1 MSSLGSLLT
10 GLGRAAALAALAV
23 AAATVAV
30 AVLEDRAAV
39 PNASSVY
46 LVAVVLAAIGA
57 GVPAAALAAVGSVLT
72 YNFLFTEPFHTLNV
86 SDPGEWLNLVLLLF
100 VGATVG
106 QLAGLQ
112 RTRTELAVA
121 REREARALFGV
132 SRALV
137 TRETA
142 DAALPA
148 IAASVRE
155 ETRLDR
161 VWFAL
166 GPDDARERVTADTG
180 DGRPPA
186 GGVTHVVLRRMPGD
200 LPAQWVRVHDAAT
213 RSSAGRGDAR
223 FRVRIEAGGATLGSI
238 WALRRRDAG
247 DPDRTATRLLAATAD
262 QVGQALAHDRLVAA
276 SREAEVA
283 RRSDALKTALIESVS
298 HAFRTPLA
306 SIRAAAGTLMDAG
319 VALSARE
326 SRASAASIDR
336 EAERLNR
343 LVSNLLDL
351 GRIEGGVLQATA
363 EVLEL
368 DDFASRAVGRVAHL
382 AGDRPIDLDLAA
394 APAVRADPVL
404 LDEALANI
412 VDNAVRHTPAGT
424 TIFLSAAQL
433 RDEPFVRLTVE
444 DSGPGVPDEAL
455 DRLFE
460 KFYRVTDRGRGSAG
474 TGVGLAVVRGLA
486 GAMGGRVRA
495 RRSDRGGL
503 AIDLDLP
510 VARIPSAVAGERAMS
525 R

>member
-1 MSSLGSLLT
+1 MPGPRSIAQRLA
-10 GLGRAAALAALAV
+10 RAAVVAAVAV

-30 AVLEDRAAV
+30 ALLEDRAAV
-39 PNASSVY
+39 LNASSVY
-46 LVAVVLAAIGA
+46 LVAVVLAAIAA
-57 GVPAAALAAVGSVLT
+57 GVPAAALASVGSVLT
-72 YNFLFTEPFHTLNV
+72 YNFLFTEPRYTLNV

-100 VGATVG
+100 VGVTVG

-112 RTRTELAVA
+112 RTRTELALA
-121 REREARALFGV
+121 REREARALFRV

-142 DAALPA
+142 DVVLPA

-155 ETRLDR
+155 ETGLDR

-166 GPDDARERVTADTG
+166 GPDDARERVVADTG
-180 DGRPPA
+180 NGRPPA
-186 GGVTHVVLRRMPGD
+186 GGGSHAVLRRMPGD
-200 LPAQWVRVHDAAT
+200 LPAQWVHVHDAAA
-213 RSSAGRGDAR
+213 RPGAGRGEAR
-223 FRVRIEAGGATLGSI
+223 FRIRIEASGATLGSI
-238 WALRRRDAG
+238 WAVRRREAG

-306 SIRAAAGTLMDAG
+306 SIRAAAGTLMDPS

-326 SRASAASIDR
+326 ARASAASIDR

-351 GRIEGGVLQATA
+351 GRIEGGVLQASA

-382 AGDRPIDLDLAA
+382 AGDRAIQLDLAA

-424 TIFLSAAQL
+424 TICLSAAEL
-433 RDEPFVRLTVE
+433 PDEPFVRLTVE
-444 DSGPGVPDEAL
+444 DSGPGVADESL

-460 KFYRVTDRGRGSAG
+460 KFYRAADRGRGSGG
-474 TGVGLAVVRGLA
+474 TGIGLAVVRGLA
-486 GAMGGRVRA
+486 GAMDGRVTA
-495 RRSDRGGL
+495 RRSELGGL

-510 VARIPSAVAGERAMS
+510 VARVPSGVVG
-525 R
+525 

>member
-1 MSSLGSLLT
+1 VV
-10 GLGRAAALAALAV
+10 AV

-30 AVLEDRAAV
+30 AVLEERFAV

-46 LVAVVLAAIGA
+46 LVSVVLAAIAA
-57 GVPAAALAAVGSVLT
+57 GVPAAVLASVGSVLI
-72 YNFLFTEPFHTLNV
+72 YNVLFTEPRYTLNV
-86 SDPGEWLNLVLLLF
+86 ADPGEWLNLVLLLF
-100 VGATVG
+100 VGVTVG

-121 REREARALFGV
+121 REREARALFRV

-142 DAALPA
+142 DVVLPA

-155 ETRLDR
+155 ETGFDR

-186 GGVTHVVLRRMPGD
+186 GGGSHAVLRRMPDD
-200 LPAQWVRVHDAAT
+200 LPAQWVRVHDAAA
-213 RSSAGRGDAR
+213 RAAPGRGEAR
-223 FRVRIEAGGATLGSI
+223 FRIRIEAGGATLGSI
-238 WALRRRDAG
+238 WAVRRRDAG
-247 DPDRTATRLLAATAD
+247 DPERIATRLLAATAD
-262 QVGQALAHDRLVAA
+262 QVGQALAHDRLVAV

-306 SIRAAAGTLMDAG
+306 SIRAAAGTLMDPG

-326 SRASAASIDR
+326 ARVSAASIDR

-368 DDFASRAVGRVAHL
+368 DDFAARAVGRVAHL
-382 AGDRPIDLDLAA
+382 SGDRPIDLELAT
-394 APAVRADPVL
+394 APTVRADPVL

-412 VDNAVRHTPAGT
+412 VDNAVRHTPPGT
-424 TIFLSAAQL
+424 TIRLSAAEL
-433 RDEPFVRLTVE
+433 ADEPLVRLTVE

-455 DRLFE
+455 GRLFE
-460 KFYRVTDRGRGSAG
+460 KFYRVADRGRGSSG
-474 TGVGLAVVRGLA
+474 TGIGLAVVRGLA
-486 GAMGGRVRA
+486 EAMGGRVRA
-495 RRSDRGGL
+495 RRSERGGL

-510 VARIPSAVAGERAMS
+510 VARVPSAVVR
-525 R
+525 